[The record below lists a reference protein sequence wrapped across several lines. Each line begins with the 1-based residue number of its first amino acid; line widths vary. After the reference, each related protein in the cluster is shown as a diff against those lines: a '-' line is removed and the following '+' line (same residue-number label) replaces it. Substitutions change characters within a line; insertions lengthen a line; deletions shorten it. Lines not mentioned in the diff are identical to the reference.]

1 MNEQATDFTFDSNA
15 YWRLSTIVLGFGFM
29 ISMAAHFGG
38 PSTANAT
45 PAQPSFHDQLV
56 FAQFADQPLS
66 VGGFDRVNAQ
76 PVFVILNDHGQRV
89 GVLPMNTQP
98 GTGHALQN

>member
-15 YWRLSTIVLGFGFM
+15 YWRLSTIVVGFGFM

-38 PSTANAT
+38 PSSANAT

-56 FAQFADQPLS
+56 FAQLADQPLT
-66 VGGFDRVNAQ
+66 VGGFDTLNDQ
-76 PVFVILNDHGQRV
+76 PVFVILNEHGQRV

-98 GTGHALQN
+98 DTAPKLQD